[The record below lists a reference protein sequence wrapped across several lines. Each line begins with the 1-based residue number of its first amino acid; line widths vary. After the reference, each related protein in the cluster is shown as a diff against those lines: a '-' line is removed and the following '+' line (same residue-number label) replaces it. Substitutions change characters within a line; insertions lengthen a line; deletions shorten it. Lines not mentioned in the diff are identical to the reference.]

1 MRFCNIASGSSGNCT
16 YVGDENTH
24 IIIDAGISGKRIE
37 AGLNDLDLT
46 TSDVTGILITHEHT
60 DHIGGLAVIAKKFDI
75 PIYAT
80 RGTIDAIRS
89 CPRYSGIPDHLFNT
103 VKSDRVFKL
112 GDFDIL
118 PIPISHDAAE
128 PVAYRVENNGM
139 RVSIATDLGMY
150 DDHIVE
156 CMKDSDLLML
166 EANHDVHMLE
176 AGPYPYPLKRRILG
190 EKGHLSNDLCGRLL
204 TELISDRLQQV
215 ILGHLSKDNNL
226 EELAYET
233 VRLEVTMSDDN
244 YRWGAFPVC
253 IARRDERT
261 ACFEVKAG

>member
-24 IIIDAGISGKRIE
+24 LMIDAGISGKRIE
-37 AGLNDLDLT
+37 EGLNDLDLT
-46 TSDVTGILITHEHT
+46 TGDMTGVLITHEHT
-60 DHIGGLAVIAKKFDI
+60 DHIGGLGVIARRYGI

-80 RGTIDAIRS
+80 HGTIEAMKGM
-89 CPRYSGIPDHLFNT
+89 PRLDIPDHLFHVVRADKEFT
-103 VKSDRVFKL
+103 I
-112 GDFDIL
+112 GDFNIL
-118 PIPISHDAAE
+118 PVPISHDAAE
-128 PVAYRVENNGM
+128 PVAYRLESGGA
-139 RVSIATDLGMY
+139 RVSVATDLGMY
-150 DDHIVE
+150 DEHIVD

-176 AGPYPYPLKRRILG
+176 VGPYPYNLKRRILG

-204 TELISDRLQQV
+204 TELISDRLKQV
-215 ILGHLSKDNNL
+215 VLGHLSKDNNM

-244 YRWGAFPVC
+244 YRWGEFPVC
-253 IARRDERT
+253 IAKRNART
-261 ACFEVKAG
+261 ECFEVLAG

>member
-16 YVGDENTH
+16 YVGDEETH
-24 IIIDAGISGKRIE
+24 LMVDAGISGKRIE

-46 TSDVTGILITHEHT
+46 TPDVTGILITHEHT
-60 DHIGGLAVIAKKFDI
+60 DHIGGLGVIARKYGV

-80 RGTIDAIRS
+80 GGTIEAMS
-89 CPRYSGIPDHLFNT
+89 NMPRLNIPDHLFNV
-103 VKSDRVFKL
+103 VKPDTEFSI
-112 GDFDIL
+112 GDFNIL

-128 PVAYRVENNGM
+128 PVAYRLENKGA
-139 RVSIATDLGMY
+139 RVSIATDLGIY
-150 DDHIVE
+150 DEHIVE
-156 CMKDSDLLML
+156 CMKESDLLML

-176 AGPYPYPLKRRILG
+176 VGPYPYMLKRRILG
-190 EKGHLSNDLCGRLL
+190 EKGHLSNDHCGRLL

-215 ILGHLSKDNNL
+215 VLGHLSKDNNM

-244 YRWGAFPVC
+244 YRWGDFPVC
-253 IARRDERT
+253 IAKRDFRT
-261 ACFEVKAG
+261 DCFEVKAG

>member
-16 YVGDENTH
+16 YVGDDDTH

-46 TSDVTGILITHEHT
+46 TGDLTGILITHEHT
-60 DHIGGLAVIAKKFDI
+60 DHIGGLGILAKKYGI
-75 PIYAT
+75 PVYAT
-80 RGTIDAIRS
+80 EGTVNAIRGMS
-89 CPRYSGIPDHLFNT
+89 KYSSIPDHLYHVVRAEQTF
-103 VKSDRVFKL
+103 SM
-112 GDFDIL
+112 GSFDVL
-118 PIPISHDAAE
+118 PVSVSHDAAE
-128 PVAYRVENNGM
+128 PVAYRLENNGK
-139 RVSIATDLGMY
+139 RVSVATDLGVY
-150 DDHIVE
+150 DEHIVD
-156 CMKDSDLLML
+156 CMKNSSLLML

-176 AGPYPYPLKRRILG
+176 VGPYPYKLKKRILG

-204 TELISDRLQQV
+204 TELISDKLQQV
-215 ILGHLSKDNNL
+215 ILGHLSRDNNM

-244 YRWGAFPVC
+244 YRWGDFPVC

-261 ACFEVKAG
+261 ECFEV

>member
-16 YVGDENTH
+16 YVGDDDTH

-46 TSDVTGILITHEHT
+46 TKDVTGILITHEHT
-60 DHIGGLAVIAKKFDI
+60 DHIGCLGMLARKYDL

-80 RGTIDAIRS
+80 KGTINAIKGMS
-89 CPRYSGIPDHLFNT
+89 RYSNIPDHLYHAVIPDHSFT
-103 VKSDRVFKL
+103 VGGIDV
-112 GDFDIL
+112 L
-118 PIPISHDAAE
+118 PVSISHDAAE
-128 PVAYRVENNGM
+128 PVAYRLENNG
-139 RVSIATDLGMY
+139 RRISVATDLGVY
-150 DDHIVE
+150 DEHIVE

-166 EANHDVHMLE
+166 EANHDIHMLE
-176 AGPYPYPLKRRILG
+176 VGPYPYKLKRRILG

-204 TELISDRLQQV
+204 TELISDRLGQV
-215 ILGHLSKDNNL
+215 VLGHLSKDNNL

-244 YRWGAFPVC
+244 YRWGEFPVC

-261 ACFEVKAG
+261 ECFEV